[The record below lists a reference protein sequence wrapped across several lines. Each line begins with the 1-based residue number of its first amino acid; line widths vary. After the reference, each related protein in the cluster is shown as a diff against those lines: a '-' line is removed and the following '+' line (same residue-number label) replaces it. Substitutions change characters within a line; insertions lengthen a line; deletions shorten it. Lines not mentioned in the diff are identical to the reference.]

1 MSNKRKPPRKAESI
15 DISARLAAKPKLEK
29 HHSHEA
35 PQVGD
40 TVCIGSG
47 EAEYRVS
54 YVSPAGRDVNLDIPG
69 TNLERFRV
77 PIEDLTVTDQVP
89 LKPKVPAKPEIDKED
104 VHEHLVSAQHRSMH
118 HFEGDIAVLKR
129 YFKSKGVPSD
139 SVNELDD
146 LRMDIEDRWSG
157 AIESIMDRLGR

>member
-1 MSNKRKPPRKAESI
+1 
-15 DISARLAAKPKLEK
+15 LAAKPKLEK
-29 HHSHEA
+29 HHSHET

-40 TVCIGSG
+40 TVCIGGG

-54 YVSPAGRDVNLDIPG
+54 RLSPGGRDVNLDIPG
-69 TNLERFRV
+69 TDLERFRV

-89 LKPKVPAKPEIDKED
+89 LKPKEPAKPEIDKKE
-104 VHEHLVSAQHRSMH
+104 VHEDLVSAQHRCMH

-129 YFKSKGVPSD
+129 YLKSKGVPSD